1 MKITGASASS
11 YEGLCFSIIPPPSWG
26 LFPWGFSP
34 VYSQSASSLHVRSSS
49 LLACSLISVT
59 IWAGIRRSRLA
70 LGKRPSFEN
79 PFRDATEV
87 VHCFIGCWDAFVHQ
101 PIGCWD
107 AFGHQPLATTAHSY
121 VVLRVH
127 ELRLQCGTFAIQNH
141 CVLNDFVAA
150 KFMQRLLRSRR
161 CESAFRRSLL
171 HGARHVS

>member
-107 AFGHQPLATTAHSY
+107 AFGHQPLRAQGHALRAQCCPHVQIASHGLVSHIHARDPHREIKAAFLTVAMRILLPRC
-121 VVLRVH
+121 VLRNYHSV
-127 ELRLQCGTFAIQNH
+127 CISN
-141 CVLNDFVAA
+141 
-150 KFMQRLLRSRR
+150 
-161 CESAFRRSLL
+161 
-171 HGARHVS
+171 